1 MISRVLT
8 GRLALGDL
16 GVVEVTGQSWK
27 GGCPE
32 PERTSATG
40 GSA

>member
-16 GVVEVTGQSWK
+16 GVVEVAVPVVEARMSRAGEDV
-27 GGCPE
+27 GYG
-32 PERTSATG
+32 
-40 GSA
+40 